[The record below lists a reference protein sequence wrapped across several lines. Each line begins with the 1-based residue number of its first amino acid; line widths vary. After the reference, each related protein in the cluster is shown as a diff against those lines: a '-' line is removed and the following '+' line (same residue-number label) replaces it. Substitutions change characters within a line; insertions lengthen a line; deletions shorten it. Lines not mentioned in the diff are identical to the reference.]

1 MYLRGVPLRYHEGI
15 TSYFIHHYRAAI
27 VRYIELNIF
36 ATSFCAM
43 QDWYNDRVGAIY
55 ILHMNFFFWLIY
67 TVGVLW
73 LLH

>member
-1 MYLRGVPLRYHEGI
+1 V
-15 TSYFIHHYRAAI
+15 
-27 VRYIELNIF
+27 VR
-36 ATSFCAM
+36 